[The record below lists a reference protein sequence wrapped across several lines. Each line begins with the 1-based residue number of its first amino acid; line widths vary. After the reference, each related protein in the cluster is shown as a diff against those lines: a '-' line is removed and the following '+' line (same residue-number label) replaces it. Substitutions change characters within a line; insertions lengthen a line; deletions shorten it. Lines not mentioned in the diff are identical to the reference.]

1 MIARL
6 RRFYDDRDTF
16 HDPVSH
22 ALILAMIACLG
33 GMAWCLVALAA
44 I

>member
-1 MIARL
+1 MITRI

-22 ALILAMIACLG
+22 ALIIAAVACVGL
-33 GMAWCLVALAA
+33 MAWCLVALAA